1 MGMRYALRSLV
12 VTVGV
17 ALAAGSGAVMSANA
31 CACGGIVS
39 GDSSARVDSETAV
52 LGWDGRRETILMRL
66 GMRFE
71 GADAALIVP
80 TPTPA
85 TVSAGTAA
93 SFTELARMT
102 APERVTEYDWF
113 GSGPLGGD
121 SSAAAPGSGP
131 DVLSQVQLGPL
142 EATTLRGGDL
152 TGVREWLDANG
163 YQLRPEVSATLDP
176 YLREGWSF
184 VAMRLTSAKPLSG
197 ALDPVRLTFDS
208 DRLVYP
214 MRMSAAATTPQS
226 VRLYIFSDHRI
237 ARIDPDT
244 NSQTTTTEFAS
255 PITEPTDPDLKA
267 LSAGNN
273 YLTELSIRIADPAS
287 ITTDFLLAP
296 ASKDVPVRDRIVT
309 KEYVEILG
317 LPAGYVLILTGLS
330 VLGVIASVVLRR
342 RSTR

>member
-1 MGMRYALRSLV
+1 MGKRYAIRSLFVTAGV
-12 VTVGV
+12 V
-17 ALAAGSGAVMSANA
+17 LAAGVGAVVPAGA
-31 CACGGIVS
+31 CACGGVVS
-39 GDSSARVDSETAV
+39 GDGSARVDSETAV

-66 GMRFE
+66 GMRFD

-85 TVSAGTAA
+85 TVTAATAA
-93 SFTELARMT
+93 SFTELSRLT

-113 GSGPLGGD
+113 GSD
-121 SSAAAPGSGP
+121 SRSGETSGAAPGSGP
-131 DVLSQVQLGPL
+131 EVLGQVQLGPL

-152 TGVREWLDANG
+152 TGVREWLSAND

-226 VRLYIFSDHRI
+226 VHLYVFSDHRI
-237 ARIDPDT
+237 TRTDPDT
-244 NSQTTTTEFAS
+244 ATQYTVTDFAS
-255 PITEPTDPDLKA
+255 PITELTDPDLKSLA
-267 LSAGNN
+267 AGKN
-273 YLTELSIRIADPAS
+273 YLTELTIGIPDPAA
-287 ITTDFLLAP
+287 ITSDFLLAP
-296 ASKDVPVRDRIVT
+296 AAADTPVRERVIT

-317 LPAGYVLILTGLS
+317 FPAGYVLIVVGLS
-330 VLGVIASVVLRR
+330 LLAVIAGAVVRSSRR
-342 RSTR
+342 

>member
-1 MGMRYALRSLV
+1 MGMRYAVRSLV
-12 VTVGV
+12 LAAGV

-31 CACGGIVS
+31 CACGGVVS
-39 GDSSARVDSETAV
+39 GDSSARVNSETAV
-52 LGWDGRRETILMRL
+52 LGWDGRRETVLMRL
-66 GMRFE
+66 GMRFA

-85 TVSAGTAA
+85 NVSAGDSD
-93 SFTELARMT
+93 SFAELSRMT

-113 GSGPLGGD
+113 GSGSLGGD
-121 SSAAAPGSGP
+121 ASGAAPGSGP
-131 DVLSQVQLGPL
+131 DVLGRVQLGPL

-152 TGVREWLDANG
+152 TGIREWLDANG
-163 YQLRPEVSATLDP
+163 YRLRPEMSATLDP

-184 VAMRLTSAKPLSG
+184 VAMRLTSAEPLSG

-226 VRLYIFSDHRI
+226 VHLYIFGDHRV

-244 NSQTTTTEFAS
+244 DSHTVTTEFAS
-255 PITEPTDPDLKA
+255 PVAEPSEQDLKA
-267 LSAGNN
+267 LAAEGN
-273 YLTELSIRIADPAS
+273 YLTELSVYIPDPAA
-287 ITTDFLLAP
+287 ITSDFLFGP
-296 ASKDVPVRDRIVT
+296 AAEDIPVRDRVVS

-317 LPAGYVLILTGLS
+317 LPAGYVLIVAGLS
-330 VLGVIASVVLRR
+330 VIGVIASAVLRR
-342 RSTR
+342 RSAK

>member
-1 MGMRYALRSLV
+1 MGMRYAMRSLV

-31 CACGGIVS
+31 CACGGVVS
-39 GDSSARVDSETAV
+39 GDSSARVNSESAV
-52 LGWDGRRETILMRL
+52 LGWDGRRETVLMRL
-66 GMRFE
+66 GMRFT

-85 TVSAGTAA
+85 TVSAGSAD
-93 SFTELARMT
+93 SFRELARVT

-113 GSGPLGGD
+113 GSGSLGGD
-121 SSAAAPGSGP
+121 ASSAAPGSGP

-152 TGVREWLDANG
+152 TGIREWLDTNG

-197 ALDPVRLTFDS
+197 ALDPVRITFDS

-226 VRLYIFSDHRI
+226 VHLYVFSDHRVT
-237 ARIDPDT
+237 RLDPDT
-244 NSQTTTTEFAS
+244 DRHTVATEFAA
-255 PITEPTDPDLKA
+255 PVGEPSDPDLRA
-267 LSAGNN
+267 LAAGHD
-273 YLTELSIRIADPAS
+273 YLTELSIYIPDPAT
-287 ITTDFLLAP
+287 ITSDFLLGP
-296 ASKDVPVRDRIVT
+296 AATDTPVRDRLVS

-317 LPAGYVLILTGLS
+317 LPAGYVLIVAALS
-330 VLGVIASVVLRR
+330 LIGVLASVILRR
-342 RSTR
+342 RSAR